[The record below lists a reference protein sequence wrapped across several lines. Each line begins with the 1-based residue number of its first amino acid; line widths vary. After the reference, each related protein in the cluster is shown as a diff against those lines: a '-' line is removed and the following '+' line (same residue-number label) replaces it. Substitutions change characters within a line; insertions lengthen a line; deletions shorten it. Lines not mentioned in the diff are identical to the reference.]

1 MRKIALVRHEGSHL
15 QALFLLAFSFIFGR
29 GGEKKKKSNKMEDTR
44 LFRNVLFEHY
54 TIDTCWGKIFT
65 YVDLSVTSV

>member
-29 GGEKKKKSNKMEDTR
+29 GGEKKKKNPTKWKI
-44 LFRNVLFEHY
+44 LGYFEMCY
-54 TIDTCWGKIFT
+54 LNIILLILAGGKYSLMWIF
-65 YVDLSVTSV
+65 L